1 MMRSARPKIF
11 PTALISPAGLSLA
24 AALGGVL
31 AIGAAFVL
39 LAPSPARAKPEFT
52 AQTKLPCGRCHV
64 APTGGKDL
72 TDFGKEFKDNGFKLK
87 N

>member
-1 MMRSARPKIF
+1 LVVNSFVNPK
-11 PTALISPAGLSLA
+11 ASKRGPASSLA
-24 AALGGVL
+24 FILGGGIAV
-31 AIGAAFVL
+31 AAAFLL
-39 LAPSPARAKPEFT
+39 LASSPARAKPEFT
-52 AQTKLPCGRCHV
+52 AQTKLPCGRCHT

>member
-1 MMRSARPKIF
+1 
-11 PTALISPAGLSLA
+11 
-24 AALGGVL
+24 
-31 AIGAAFVL
+31 VL
-39 LAPSPARAKPEFT
+39 LAPNPARAKPEFT

-64 APTGGKDL
+64 APTGGKEL

>member
-1 MMRSARPKIF
+1 MMRSDRPRID
-11 PTALISPAGLSLA
+11 PATLSLA

-31 AIGAAFVL
+31 ALGCAFSL

-52 AQTKLPCGRCHV
+52 AQTKLPCGRCHT
-64 APTGGKDL
+64 APTGGKEL
-72 TDFGKEFKDNGFKLK
+72 TDFGKEFKDNGNKLK